1 MPDPVYTFGA
11 EDEALEFVS
20 PSPVGDDW
28 CVVDLKGHILYRVT
42 AAEAVTMER
51 AGLVGPAGAGA
62 VDPRRAS
69 AGNALTPLAAAGLSE
84 SAGCRRLLR
93 WHERGGL

>member
-1 MPDPVYTFGA
+1 VFSAAGPLREQRWTVVQMPDPGYTFGA

-20 PSPVGDDW
+20 RSPVGDDW

-51 AGLVGPAGAGA
+51 AGLGRS
-62 VDPRRAS
+62 RRRGSSGS
-69 AGNALTPLAAAGLSE
+69 ATS
-84 SAGCRRLLR
+84 
-93 WHERGGL
+93 